1 MDGWEPTEETVYEYD
16 EQGRLVRALTVR
28 EPEWSEQD
36 VAWMLALAEWRATRC
51 PACGGDIRECT
62 DPASE
67 GRYEVPPPHR
77 CHAATAIAAAQE
89 RYMDS
94 QHPQALL
101 FHVRRR

>member
-1 MDGWEPTEETVYEYD
+1 
-16 EQGRLVRALTVR
+16 
-28 EPEWSEQD
+28 
-36 VAWMLALAEWRATRC
+36 MLALAEWRATRC

-94 QHPQALL
+94 QHPRALL